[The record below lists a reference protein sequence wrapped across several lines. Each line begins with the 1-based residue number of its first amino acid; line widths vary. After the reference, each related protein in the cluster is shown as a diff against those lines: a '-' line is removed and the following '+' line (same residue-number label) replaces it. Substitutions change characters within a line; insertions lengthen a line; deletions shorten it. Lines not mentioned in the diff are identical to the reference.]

1 MKTEITKN
9 LLIAA
14 ALYASL
20 LEISPVASA
29 APEKCATYSV
39 LLQSVQTPT
48 TPPIMV
54 RDASDTQRSSPYAWK
69 YRNIPT
75 PLMVEG
81 SASAFVP
88 ATARFTDTAAFTPV
102 AGQNPYHVLM
112 VSENLLLTGKWSGD
126 SSGRQ
131 RSAYGVYS

>member
-20 LEISPVASA
+20 LAISPVASS
-29 APEKCATYSV
+29 APENCAPDSI
-39 LLQSVQTPT
+39 LLQSVQTPN
-48 TPPIMV
+48 TPPTMV
-54 RDASDTQRSSPYAWK
+54 QDASDTQRSSPYACV
-69 YRNIPT
+69 YPNIPA
-75 PLMVEG
+75 PVMVEG
-81 SASAFVP
+81 SAFVP

-112 VSENLLLTGKWSGD
+112 VSGNLLLTGKWSGD
-126 SSGRQ
+126 SSSRQ
-131 RSAYGVYS
+131 RSAHGVYT